1 MSNIGTTQGS
11 LQQGGAENRC
21 RLCYP
26 TRQRAPRIASTE
38 VISFMGKIHG
48 KISWARGYQFHGQ
61 GGYQFHGQDFG
72 LGLQLWEETEAMDVQ
87 SKIRDA
93 GHKYKI

>member
-26 TRQRAPRIASTE
+26 TRQRATRIASTE
-38 VISFMGKIHG
+38 VISFMGKV
-48 KISWARGYQFHGQ
+48 
-61 GGYQFHGQDFG
+61 DFG